1 MKLSNRITLL
11 VSIVLTVVILAVS
24 LSLLLFAKNTIL
36 SLSVE
41 QVQRKQQTLR
51 TSFSEM
57 ANYYAANSDSDAVHA
72 SLVRYCFTRFA
83 DQTSV
88 LMRNGEAVVS
98 GVTVDPSVYVQQ
110 SDDYGEA
117 EPVAVTVQGRRLL
130 IAGNSTSVGGK
141 SYDVYVVEDVSD
153 VYNRISRMTWIFAG
167 VSIAAIA
174 LGAVVVMLL
183 VRRSTKPI
191 TALSETAREIADG
204 AYEKRV
210 KVRTK
215 DEIGTLGEDFNRMA
229 DAVETKISEL
239 SERNERQRLFIG
251 GVTHEFKTPMTGL
264 ILHAGLLRR
273 ANLSEDERDASLAH
287 IEAQTQWLERLTQN
301 LLKLTTSDEK
311 IELER
316 VAIPELLDAVKEG
329 VEAKLNER
337 GAALCVQCET
347 DTLVL
352 NEFID
357 PWQYEYVT
365 VVVGGDGEILC
376 AEWFGS
382 LRVTDVISEA
392 ASLLPYDEILPVFE
406 QQMNRRFAEAGAN
419 TTVTVSDVQLGLF
432 RIREKNDPYSGL
444 LIPAWF
450 FTGEAEYPGSKTS
463 IYGPGYPLCVIN
475 AVDGTIIDPEMGY

>member
-57 ANYYAANSDSDAVHA
+57 ANYYAANSDSDAVHD

-88 LMRNGEAVVS
+88 LMQDGEAVVS
-98 GVTVDPSVYVQQ
+98 SVTIDPSAYVQQ

-130 IAGNSTSVGGK
+130 IAGSSTSVGGK
-141 SYDVYVVEDVSD
+141 TYDVYVVEDVSD
-153 VYNRISRMTWIFAG
+153 VYNRISRMTWIFIG

-174 LGAVVVMLL
+174 LGAFLVMSL
-183 VRRSTKPI
+183 VRRSTKPV
-191 TALSETAREIADG
+191 TALSEAAREIADG

-239 SERNERQRLFIG
+239 EERNERQRLFIG

-287 IEAQTQWLERLTQN
+287 IEVQTQWLERLTQN
-301 LLKLTTSDEK
+301 LLKLTTSDEE
-311 IELER
+311 IELESVR
-316 VAIPELLDAVKEG
+316 IPELLETVEEG
-329 VEAKLNER
+329 VAPKLKEK
-337 GAALCVQCET
+337 GAALTVQCET

-352 NEFID
+352 NPD
-357 PWQYEYVT
+357 
-365 VVVGGDGEILC
+365 LMH
-376 AEWFGS
+376 
-382 LRVTDVISEA
+382 
-392 ASLLPYDEILPVFE
+392 SLLNNLIVNAANAYDADTPEKPIVLSVTGRTFSVSDRGRGIPKEVQDRIFE
-406 QQMNRRFAEAGAN
+406 PFFRVDKSRSKKQGGSGLGLALVKTIADAHGATIAVDSEPGKG
-419 TTVTVSDVQLGLF
+419 TTVSVTL
-432 RIREKNDPYSGL
+432 P
-444 LIPAWF
+444 
-450 FTGEAEYPGSKTS
+450 
-463 IYGPGYPLCVIN
+463 
-475 AVDGTIIDPEMGY
+475 

>member
-1 MKLSNRITLL
+1 MKLYQRITLL
-11 VSIVLTVVILAVS
+11 VSVVLAAVILAVS
-24 LSLLLFAKNTIL
+24 MSLLLFAKSTIL

-88 LMRNGEAVVS
+88 LMQDGGAVVS
-98 GVTVDPSVYVQQ
+98 SVTIDPSAYVQQ

-130 IAGNSTSVGGK
+130 IAGSSTSVGGK

-153 VYNRISRMTWIFAG
+153 VYARIRRMAWIFAG
-167 VSIAAIA
+167 VSIAAIT

-239 SERNERQRLFIG
+239 EERNERQRLFIG

-301 LLKLTTSDEK
+301 LLKLFTSDEK
-311 IELER
+311 IELESVR
-316 VAIPELLDAVKEG
+316 IPELLESVEEG
-329 VEAKLNER
+329 VAPKLKEK
-337 GAALCVQCET
+337 GAALTVQCET
-347 DTLVL
+347 DTLML
-352 NEFID
+352 NPD
-357 PWQYEYVT
+357 
-365 VVVGGDGEILC
+365 LMH
-376 AEWFGS
+376 
-382 LRVTDVISEA
+382 
-392 ASLLPYDEILPVFE
+392 SLLNNLIVNAANAYDADAPEKPILLSVTGRTFSVSDRGRGIPKEAQDRIFE
-406 QQMNRRFAEAGAN
+406 PFFRVDKSRSKKQGGSGLGLALVKTIADAHGATIAVN
-419 TTVTVSDVQLGLF
+419 SEPGKGTTVSVTL
-432 RIREKNDPYSGL
+432 P
-444 LIPAWF
+444 
-450 FTGEAEYPGSKTS
+450 
-463 IYGPGYPLCVIN
+463 
-475 AVDGTIIDPEMGY
+475 

>member
-1 MKLSNRITLL
+1 MKLSDRITILC
-11 VSIVLTVVILAVS
+11 SSVLAAVILSVTVA
-24 LSLLLFAKNTIL
+24 LLLFAKSTIL
-36 SLSVE
+36 SLSME
-41 QVQRKQQTLR
+41 QVQRKQQTLC

-88 LMRNGEAVVS
+88 LMQDGEAVVS
-98 GVTVDPSVYVQQ
+98 SVIVDPSAYVQQ

-130 IAGNSTSVGGK
+130 IAGSSTSVGGK

-153 VYNRISRMTWIFAG
+153 VYNRISRMTWIFIG

-174 LGAVVVMLL
+174 LGAFLVMSL
-183 VRRSTKPI
+183 VRRSTKPV
-191 TALSETAREIADG
+191 TALSEAAREIADG

-287 IEAQTQWLERLTQN
+287 IETQTQWLERLTQN
-301 LLKLTTSDEK
+301 LLKLTTSDEQ
-311 IELER
+311 IELENVR
-316 VAIPELLDAVKEG
+316 IPELLEAVKEG

-347 DTLVL
+347 ETLVL
-352 NEFID
+352 NPD
-357 PWQYEYVT
+357 
-365 VVVGGDGEILC
+365 LMH
-376 AEWFGS
+376 
-382 LRVTDVISEA
+382 
-392 ASLLPYDEILPVFE
+392 SLLNNLIVNAANAYDADAPEKPILLTVTGKTFSVSDRGRGIPKEAIDRIFE
-406 QQMNRRFAEAGAN
+406 PFFRVDKSRSKKQGGSGLGLALVKTIADAHGATITVDSKPGKG
-419 TTVTVSDVQLGLF
+419 TTVSVTL
-432 RIREKNDPYSGL
+432 P
-444 LIPAWF
+444 
-450 FTGEAEYPGSKTS
+450 
-463 IYGPGYPLCVIN
+463 
-475 AVDGTIIDPEMGY
+475 

>member
-24 LSLLLFAKNTIL
+24 VSLLLFAKNTIL

-98 GVTVDPSVYVQQ
+98 GVTVDPSAYVQQ

-130 IAGNSTSVGGK
+130 IAGSSTSVGGK
-141 SYDVYVVEDVSD
+141 SYDVYVVEDVTD
-153 VYNRISRMTWIFAG
+153 VYARIRRMAWIFAG

-191 TALSETAREIADG
+191 TSLSGAAKEIADG

-210 KVRTK
+210 MIRTK
-215 DEIGTLGEDFNRMA
+215 DEIGTLGKDFNRMA

-301 LLKLTTSDEK
+301 LLKLTTSDDV
-311 IELER
+311 IELQAVR
-316 VAIPELLDAVKEG
+316 IPDLLDEVKDG
-329 VEAKLNER
+329 VEPKLNER
-337 GAALCVQCET
+337 GATLSVQCET
-347 DTLVL
+347 DTLTL
-352 NEFID
+352 NPEL
-357 PWQYEYVT
+357 W
-365 VVVGGDGEILC
+365 
-376 AEWFGS
+376 
-382 LRVTDVISEA
+382 R
-392 ASLLPYDEILPVFE
+392 SLLNNLIVNAANAYDANAPEKPILLTVTGKTFSVSDRGRGIPKEAQSRIFE
-406 QQMNRRFAEAGAN
+406 PFFRVDKSRSKKQGGSGLGLALVKTIADAHRAAITVDSEPGKG
-419 TTVTVSDVQLGLF
+419 TTVSVTL
-432 RIREKNDPYSGL
+432 P
-444 LIPAWF
+444 
-450 FTGEAEYPGSKTS
+450 
-463 IYGPGYPLCVIN
+463 
-475 AVDGTIIDPEMGY
+475 

>member
-1 MKLSNRITLL
+1 MKLSDRITILC
-11 VSIVLTVVILAVS
+11 SSVLAAVILSVTVA
-24 LSLLLFAKNTIL
+24 LLLFAKSTIL
-36 SLSVE
+36 SLSME
-41 QVQRKQQTLR
+41 QVQRKQQTLC

-88 LMRNGEAVVS
+88 LMQDGEAVVS
-98 GVTVDPSVYVQQ
+98 SVIVDPSAYVQTNGDD
-110 SDDYGEA
+110 SDEA
-117 EPVAVTVQGRRLL
+117 GPAAVTVQGRRLL
-130 IAGNSTSVGGK
+130 IAGSSTSVGGK

-153 VYNRISRMTWIFAG
+153 VYNRISRMTWTFIG

-174 LGAVVVMLL
+174 LGAFLVMSL
-183 VRRSTKPI
+183 VRRSTKPV
-191 TALSETAREIADG
+191 TALSEAAREIADG

-239 SERNERQRLFIG
+239 EERNERQRLFIG

-301 LLKLTTSDEK
+301 LLKLTTSDEE
-311 IELER
+311 IELQS
-316 VAIPELLDAVKEG
+316 VSITELLEDIKEG

-337 GAALCVQCET
+337 GAVLSVQCET

-352 NEFID
+352 NPD
-357 PWQYEYVT
+357 
-365 VVVGGDGEILC
+365 LMH
-376 AEWFGS
+376 
-382 LRVTDVISEA
+382 
-392 ASLLPYDEILPVFE
+392 SLLNNLIVNAANAYDADATEKPILLTVTGKTFSVSDRGRGIPKEAIDRIFE
-406 QQMNRRFAEAGAN
+406 PFFRVDKSRSKKQGGSGLGLALVKTIADAHGAAIAVDSELGKG
-419 TTVTVSDVQLGLF
+419 TTVSVTL
-432 RIREKNDPYSGL
+432 P
-444 LIPAWF
+444 
-450 FTGEAEYPGSKTS
+450 
-463 IYGPGYPLCVIN
+463 
-475 AVDGTIIDPEMGY
+475 

>member
-57 ANYYAANSDSDAVHA
+57 ANYYAANSDSDAVHD

-98 GVTVDPSVYVQQ
+98 GVTVDPSAYVQQ

-130 IAGNSTSVGGK
+130 IAGSSTSVGGK

-153 VYNRISRMTWIFAG
+153 VYDRISRMAWIFAG

-191 TALSETAREIADG
+191 TSLSGAAKEIADG

-210 KVRTK
+210 MIRTK

-239 SERNERQRLFIG
+239 EERNERQRLFIG

-301 LLKLTTSDEK
+301 LLKLTTSDDV
-311 IELER
+311 IELQAVR
-316 VAIPELLDAVKEG
+316 IPDLLDEVKDG
-329 VEAKLNER
+329 VEPKLNER
-337 GAALCVQCET
+337 GATLSVQCET
-347 DTLVL
+347 DTLTL
-352 NEFID
+352 NPEL
-357 PWQYEYVT
+357 W
-365 VVVGGDGEILC
+365 
-376 AEWFGS
+376 
-382 LRVTDVISEA
+382 R
-392 ASLLPYDEILPVFE
+392 SLLNNLIVNAANAYDANAPEKPILLTVTGKTFSVSDRGRGIPKEAQSRIFE
-406 QQMNRRFAEAGAN
+406 PFFRVDKSRSKKQGGSGLGLALVKTIADAHRAAITVDSEPGKG
-419 TTVTVSDVQLGLF
+419 TTVSVTL
-432 RIREKNDPYSGL
+432 P
-444 LIPAWF
+444 
-450 FTGEAEYPGSKTS
+450 
-463 IYGPGYPLCVIN
+463 
-475 AVDGTIIDPEMGY
+475 

>member
-88 LMRNGEAVVS
+88 LMQDGEAVVS
-98 GVTVDPSVYVQQ
+98 SVTIDPSAYVQQ

-130 IAGNSTSVGGK
+130 IAGSSTSVGGK

-191 TALSETAREIADG
+191 TALSGAAKEIADG

-251 GVTHEFKTPMTGL
+251 GVTHEFKTPLTGL
-264 ILHAGLLRR
+264 LLHAGLLRR

-287 IEAQTQWLERLTQN
+287 IESQAAWLERLTQN
-301 LLKLTTSDEK
+301 LLKLTTADDE
-311 IELER
+311 IELQA
-316 VAIPELLDAVKEG
+316 VHIPDLLDEVKDG
-329 VEAKLNER
+329 VEPKLNER
-337 GAALCVQCET
+337 GATLSVQCET
-347 DTLVL
+347 ETLTL
-352 NEFID
+352 NPELWRSLLNNLIVNAANAYD
-357 PWQYEYVT
+357 ADAEEKPITLT
-365 VVVGGDGEILC
+365 VKDKT
-376 AEWFGS
+376 FS
-382 LRVTDVISEA
+382 VTDYGRGIPKEAQSRIFEPFFRVDKSRSKKQGGSGLGLALVKAIADAHGASVSVDSE
-392 ASLLPYDEILPVFE
+392 P
-406 QQMNRRFAEAGAN
+406 GKG
-419 TTVTVSDVQLGLF
+419 TTVSVTL
-432 RIREKNDPYSGL
+432 
-444 LIPAWF
+444 A
-450 FTGEAEYPGSKTS
+450 
-463 IYGPGYPLCVIN
+463 
-475 AVDGTIIDPEMGY
+475 

>member
-1 MKLSNRITLL
+1 MKLYQRITLL

-36 SLSVE
+36 SLSNE
-41 QVQRKQQTLR
+41 QVQRKQKTLR

-57 ANYYAANSDSDAVHA
+57 ANYYAASSDSDAVHD

-88 LMRNGEAVVS
+88 LMKDGETVVS
-98 GVTVDPSVYVQQ
+98 SVVIDPSAYVQAM
-110 SDDYGEA
+110 SEIYGEGT
-117 EPVAVTVQGRRLL
+117 PVSVTVQGRRLL
-130 IAGNSTSVGGK
+130 IAGSNTSVGGR

-273 ANLSEDERDASLAH
+273 ANLSEDERDASLSH

-301 LLKLTTSDEK
+301 LLKLTTSDEE
-311 IELER
+311 IELQS
-316 VAIPELLDAVKEG
+316 VSIPELLEDIKEG

-337 GAALCVQCET
+337 GAALSMQCET

-352 NEFID
+352 NPD
-357 PWQYEYVT
+357 
-365 VVVGGDGEILC
+365 LMH
-376 AEWFGS
+376 
-382 LRVTDVISEA
+382 
-392 ASLLPYDEILPVFE
+392 SLLNNLIVNAANAYDADAPEKPILLTVTGKTFSVSDRGRGIPKEAIDRIFE
-406 QQMNRRFAEAGAN
+406 PFFRVDKSRSKKQGGSGLGLALVKTIADAHGATITVDSEPGKG
-419 TTVTVSDVQLGLF
+419 TTVSVML
-432 RIREKNDPYSGL
+432 P
-444 LIPAWF
+444 
-450 FTGEAEYPGSKTS
+450 
-463 IYGPGYPLCVIN
+463 
-475 AVDGTIIDPEMGY
+475 

>member
-1 MKLSNRITLL
+1 MKLYQRITLL

-88 LMRNGEAVVS
+88 LMQDGEAVVS
-98 GVTVDPSVYVQQ
+98 SVTIDPSAYVQQ

-117 EPVAVTVQGRRLL
+117 EPVAVTVQGRRFL
-130 IAGNSTSVGGK
+130 IAGSSTSVGRK
-141 SYDVYVVEDVSD
+141 TYDVYVVEDVSD
-153 VYNRISRMTWIFAG
+153 VYDRIARMAWIFAG

-287 IEAQTQWLERLTQN
+287 IETQTQWLERLTQN
-301 LLKLTTSDEK
+301 LLKLTTSDEE
-311 IELER
+311 IELQS
-316 VAIPELLDAVKEG
+316 VNIPELLDAVKEG
-329 VEAKLNER
+329 VEPKLNAR
-337 GAALCVQCET
+337 GAALSVQCET

-352 NEFID
+352 NPD
-357 PWQYEYVT
+357 
-365 VVVGGDGEILC
+365 LMH
-376 AEWFGS
+376 
-382 LRVTDVISEA
+382 
-392 ASLLPYDEILPVFE
+392 SLLNNLIVNAANSYDADAPEKPILLTVTGKTFSVSDRGRGIPKEAIDRIFE
-406 QQMNRRFAEAGAN
+406 PFFRVDKSRSKMQGGSGLGLALVKTIADAHGAAITVDSEPGKG
-419 TTVTVSDVQLGLF
+419 TTVSVML
-432 RIREKNDPYSGL
+432 P
-444 LIPAWF
+444 
-450 FTGEAEYPGSKTS
+450 
-463 IYGPGYPLCVIN
+463 
-475 AVDGTIIDPEMGY
+475 

>member
-57 ANYYAANSDSDAVHA
+57 ANYYAANSDSDAVHD

-88 LMRNGEAVVS
+88 LMQDGEAVVS
-98 GVTVDPSVYVQQ
+98 SVTIDPSAYVQQ

-130 IAGNSTSVGGK
+130 IAGSSTSVGGK

-153 VYNRISRMTWIFAG
+153 VYNRISHMTWIFAG
-167 VSIAAIA
+167 VSIAAIT

-191 TALSETAREIADG
+191 TALSGAAKEIADG

-229 DAVETKISEL
+229 NAVETKISEL

-287 IEAQTQWLERLTQN
+287 IETQTQWLERLTQN
-301 LLKLTTSDEK
+301 LLKLTTSDEE
-311 IELER
+311 IELESVR
-316 VAIPELLDAVKEG
+316 IPELLETVEEG
-329 VEAKLNER
+329 VAPKLKEK
-337 GAALCVQCET
+337 GAALTVQCET

-352 NEFID
+352 NPD
-357 PWQYEYVT
+357 
-365 VVVGGDGEILC
+365 LMH
-376 AEWFGS
+376 
-382 LRVTDVISEA
+382 
-392 ASLLPYDEILPVFE
+392 SLLNNLIVNAANAYDADTPEKPIVLSVTGRTFSVSDRGRGIPKEVQDRIFE
-406 QQMNRRFAEAGAN
+406 PFFRVDKSRSKKQGGSGLGLALVKTIADAHGATIAVDSEPGKG
-419 TTVTVSDVQLGLF
+419 TTVSVTL
-432 RIREKNDPYSGL
+432 P
-444 LIPAWF
+444 
-450 FTGEAEYPGSKTS
+450 
-463 IYGPGYPLCVIN
+463 
-475 AVDGTIIDPEMGY
+475 

>member
-24 LSLLLFAKNTIL
+24 VSLLLFAKNTIL

-98 GVTVDPSVYVQQ
+98 GVTVDPSAYVQQ

-130 IAGNSTSVGGK
+130 IAGSSTSVGGK
-141 SYDVYVVEDVSD
+141 SYDVYVVEDVTD
-153 VYNRISRMTWIFAG
+153 VYARIRRMAWIFAG

-191 TALSETAREIADG
+191 TALSGAAKEIADG

-210 KVRTK
+210 MIRTK
-215 DEIGTLGEDFNRMA
+215 DEIGTLGKDFNRMA

-273 ANLSEDERDASLAH
+273 ANHSEDERDASLSH
-287 IEAQTQWLERLTQN
+287 IETQTQWLERLTQN
-301 LLKLTTSDEK
+301 LLKLTTSDEE
-311 IELER
+311 IELQS
-316 VAIPELLDAVKEG
+316 VSIPELLEDIKEG

-337 GAALCVQCET
+337 GAALSVQCET

-352 NEFID
+352 NPD
-357 PWQYEYVT
+357 
-365 VVVGGDGEILC
+365 LM
-376 AEWFGS
+376 
-382 LRVTDVISEA
+382 R
-392 ASLLPYDEILPVFE
+392 SLLNNLIVNAANAYDADAPEKPILLTVTGKTFSVSDRGRGIPKEAIDRIFE
-406 QQMNRRFAEAGAN
+406 PFFRVDKSRSKKQGGSGLGLALVKAIADAHGAAITVDSEPGKG
-419 TTVTVSDVQLGLF
+419 TTVSVTL
-432 RIREKNDPYSGL
+432 P
-444 LIPAWF
+444 
-450 FTGEAEYPGSKTS
+450 
-463 IYGPGYPLCVIN
+463 
-475 AVDGTIIDPEMGY
+475 